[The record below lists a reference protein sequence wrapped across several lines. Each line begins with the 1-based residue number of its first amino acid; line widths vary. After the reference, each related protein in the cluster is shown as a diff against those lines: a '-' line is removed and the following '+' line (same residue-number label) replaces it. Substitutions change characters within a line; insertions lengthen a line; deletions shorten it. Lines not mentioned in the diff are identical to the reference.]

1 MLNEG
6 NRFLVMEIL
15 HRLELKESV
24 SVDEIIYL
32 HRQAQEYPEVQRWL
46 NKLLAVNETVNSEM
60 SPANDLF
67 AA

>member
-1 MLNEG
+1 
-6 NRFLVMEIL
+6 MEIL

-24 SVDEIIYL
+24 SVDELIYL

-46 NKLLAVNETVNSEM
+46 NKLLVANETVNIEM
-60 SPANDLF
+60 SPVNDLL